1 MKPRICL
8 TSIWLF
14 LLVFSISAAHAVWS
28 EQAEIISG
36 NWGSGA
42 GQFGL
47 RSEGVFFVVPS
58 IEYITPEK
66 NVIIS
71 DPVNR
76 KQMVFNS
83 KGVLIEELKW
93 SDAKGQE
100 GKTIAPLSQKDREAA
115 KMYSTKDGTNAYH
128 ITIVFPDKNLVVD
141 SEEDFK
147 IATRDDAGFVYGVST
162 GMVIRFD
169 KTGKKTDVLSLPR
182 PHEVLSAIPIPVPGG
197 RTTHVMYLKYGE
209 PVIAP
214 NGDVYVWQK
223 SNATYS
229 VLKWTWQ

>member
-8 TSIWLF
+8 ASVLLF
-14 LLVFSISAAHAVWS
+14 LLVFSISTAHAVWS
-28 EQAEIISG
+28 EPAEIISG
-36 NWGSGA
+36 SWGSGA

-47 RSEGVFFVVPS
+47 RSEGGFFVVPL
-58 IEYITPEK
+58 IESITPEK

-76 KQMVFNS
+76 KQMVFDS
-83 KGVLIEELKW
+83 KGVPIDELKW
-93 SDAKGQE
+93 GDAKGKE
-100 GKTIAPLSQKDREAA
+100 GRAIAPLSQKDRDAV
-115 KMYSTKDGTNAYH
+115 KVYSMKISATIYR
-128 ITIVFPDKNLVVD
+128 ITIVFPDKNVVVD

-147 IATRDDAGFVYGVST
+147 IAMRDDAGFAYGVST

-169 KTGKKTDVLSLPR
+169 KTGKKTAALPLPKAREMLST
-182 PHEVLSAIPIPVPGG
+182 VSIPGG
-197 RTTHVMYLKYGE
+197 HTTRGAYIQYGE

-223 SNATYS
+223 AEMKYS
-229 VLKWTWQ
+229 ILKWTWQ